1 MSHPSSQAMAS
12 KARSM
17 FGKHLKASDYQDLL
31 HKTSVQEIAAYLK
44 NSQTYHELLS
54 GINEQTIHRGFL
66 EMLIRQSFYKD
77 FLSLTHYGDPHLK
90 DFYQFGIISIETKQI
105 LVTLRNLSED
115 DRSSQIAQLPMFA
128 NNQLHFDVQ
137 GLVNIKT
144 FDELMVFL
152 QRTPYAQ
159 LLSRY
164 RPARDEDLDYT
175 SCETAL
181 KKYHY
186 ETTMNLVKKY
196 FSGEE
201 ERELLELM
209 QVRMELENLTI
220 VYRLKKYYKSS
231 VSKIKSILN
240 PVFVHFTR
248 KKLFTLIEEESLD
261 GFIEALETSY
271 YHITLENKDTIYF
284 EHLMDRVLYKT
295 SLRLL
300 RFSKHPHVIFVA
312 YLNLVEVQ
320 IQNIIDIIEGAR
332 YKVDQES
339 IDKILIY

>member
-12 KARSM
+12 KARAM

-31 HKTSVQEIAAYLK
+31 HKTSVQDIAAYLK
-44 NSQTYHELLS
+44 NSQTYHEILS

-77 FLSLTHYGDPHLK
+77 FLSLTHYGDPNLK
-90 DFYQFGIISIETKQI
+90 SFYQFGIISIETKQI
-105 LVTLRNLSED
+105 LITLRNLGEE
-115 DRSSQIAQLPMFA
+115 DRSSQIAQLPLFA
-128 NNQLHFDVQ
+128 NKQLHFDVQ
-137 GLVNIKT
+137 GLVSVKT

-152 QRTPYAQ
+152 QKTPYASI
-159 LLSRY
+159 LKRY
-164 RPARDEDLDYT
+164 RPVRDEELDYT
-175 SCETAL
+175 ACETAL

-186 ETTMNLVKKY
+186 EMTMNLIKRY
-196 FSGEE
+196 FTGEE
-201 ERELLELM
+201 QKELFELM
-209 QVRMELENLTI
+209 QIRMELENLTI
-220 VYRLKKYYKSS
+220 IYRLKKYYKSS

-240 PVFVHFTR
+240 PVFIHFSR
-248 KKLFTLIEEESLD
+248 KKLFTLIEQDTLD
-261 GFIEALETSY
+261 EFIEALGKSY
-271 YHITLENKDTIYF
+271 YHITLENRDTVYF
-284 EHLMDRVLYKT
+284 EHLMDRVLYKN

-320 IQNIIDIIEGAR
+320 IQNIIDIIEGVR
-332 YKVDQES
+332 YKADQES